1 MTFNFARTQA
11 TVRRLLAKFGQA
23 ATFTRI
29 TEDAGYDT
37 STGES
42 YEDTETFTANIAVF
56 PGSATAQDS
65 MSPSNIMIQ
74 GTLVRDAENYAL
86 VEVNSAGDQ
95 PQPTDKVTFGGDDWR
110 IIDVYALAPAGLNV
124 MFNVALERA

>member
-1 MTFNFARTQA
+1 MTFNYARPQA
-11 TVRRLLAKFGQA
+11 TARRLITKFGQSV
-23 ATFTRI
+23 TFTRI
-29 TEDAGYDT
+29 VEGGVYDPV
-37 STGES
+37 TGQAVE
-42 YEDTETFTANIAVF
+42 TETTFDANIAVF
-56 PGSATAQDS
+56 PGSSTAQDA
-65 MSPSNIMIQ
+65 MNPSNVMIP

-86 VEVNSAGDQ
+86 VEVNAAGSQ